1 MSSPKMYYYLRNDDI
16 SKITE
21 PRCKNIQ
28 LIIFA
33 MLYNLANVHLS
44 STNEIFFL
52 GRGIKPSVP
61 SFLPQLN
68 LSSTLL
74 C

>member
-1 MSSPKMYYYLRNDDI
+1 MISAKLLNLDVRN
-16 SKITE
+16 
-21 PRCKNIQ
+21 NIQ